1 MLCKRPLFW
10 QRLHQHMHSIYKAN
24 GLPEDLGKR
33 LCQASGR
40 QEQHHLIW
48 HVRWL
53 YGLQGSASCGLSG
66 SGPQAS
72 RPASWLALH
81 YLASPSA
88 ARDRL
93 QSHSYSPAAAIWQC
107 FGSSL
112 KFKTQDL
119 NTRQYSG
126 HPQCMCLILGE
137 ETCRTHN
144 RWMSALKLQHCTV
157 KNQVASYITSKSLYP
172 THSTSRFGKTSNA

>member
-1 MLCKRPLFW
+1 MKRWMLCQGPLFW
-10 QRLHQHMHSIYKAN
+10 QRLHQHMHSIYRTN
-24 GLPEDLGKR
+24 SLPEDLGKR

-40 QEQHHLIW
+40 QEQHHLVW

-81 YLASPSA
+81 YLASLSA

-93 QSHSYSPAAAIWQC
+93 QSHSYSPAAAILAVFWLQ
-107 FGSSL
+107 L
-112 KFKTQDL
+112 KTQNTGPQHRAILRPSTVYVPHPWRRNML
-119 NTRQYSG
+119 NT
-126 HPQCMCLILGE
+126 
-137 ETCRTHN
+137 
-144 RWMSALKLQHCTV
+144 
-157 KNQVASYITSKSLYP
+157 
-172 THSTSRFGKTSNA
+172 